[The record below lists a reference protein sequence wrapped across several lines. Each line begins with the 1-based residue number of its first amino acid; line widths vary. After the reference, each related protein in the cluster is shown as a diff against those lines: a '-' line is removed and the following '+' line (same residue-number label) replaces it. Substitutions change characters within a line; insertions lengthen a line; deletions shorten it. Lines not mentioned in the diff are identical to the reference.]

1 MVIEFCKVNPN
12 LCPRQLRA
20 IMNSDQPRQLHAV
33 LNLDE
38 ITKGSEEDHCK
49 NLHITNKMS
58 PSMKEVLKERID
70 SVLKDETLFP
80 QVSVK
85 SKIELTQT
93 ERDYALDR
101 LHILKILKKL
111 MKNSSR
117 FSDVLEKFQFHHSK
131 TTGDKNFD
139 DFI

>member
-1 MVIEFCKVNPN
+1 MI
-12 LCPRQLRA
+12 
-20 IMNSDQPRQLHAV
+20 NSDQPRQLHAV

-38 ITKGSEEDHCK
+38 ITKRSEEDHYK

-58 PSMKEVLKERID
+58 PSMKEVLKEKID

-85 SKIELTQT
+85 SKIEVTQR
-93 ERDYALDR
+93 EKDYTLDR

>member
-1 MVIEFCKVNPN
+1 MIEFCKVNPN
-12 LCPRQLRA
+12 LCPRQLRT

-93 ERDYALDR
+93 ERDYTLDR